1 MGVLCTNKRLFVLP
15 DVIDAY
21 KIFLNQLKGRV
32 NAKVISSSKLTAE
45 QEREIKSI
53 LQSRFSKDVE
63 MDIEIDEDILGG
75 LIIKIGSKMIDASL
89 LSRLKSMQSMMNEV

>member
-1 MGVLCTNKRLFVLP
+1 
-15 DVIDAY
+15 
-21 KIFLNQLKGRV
+21 
-32 NAKVISSSKLTAE
+32 
-45 QEREIKSI
+45 
-53 LQSRFSKDVE
+53 